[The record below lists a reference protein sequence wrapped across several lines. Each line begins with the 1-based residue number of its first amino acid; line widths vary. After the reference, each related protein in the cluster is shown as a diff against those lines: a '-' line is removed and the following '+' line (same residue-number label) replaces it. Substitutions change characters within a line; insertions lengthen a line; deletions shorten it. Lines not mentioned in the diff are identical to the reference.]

1 MKMRT
6 YNAFLN
12 DLKEKAGTSVGMIL
26 VHNGVVRDCTRDGSP
41 VSSIEVTADRGKLD
55 EILEEARQ
63 MQGIKAVNAEINEGA
78 LKVGD
83 DIMLLGVAG
92 DIRENVIQALTHS
105 LNRIKKEVTKK
116 KEF

>member
-1 MKMRT
+1 MRT
-6 YNAFLN
+6 YNSFLKG
-12 DLKEKAGTSVGMIL
+12 LKEKAGTSVGMIL
-26 VHNGVVRDCTRDGSP
+26 VHNGVVRDCTRDGRP
-41 VSSIEVTADRGKLD
+41 VSAIEVSVDWPKLKEILD
-55 EILEEARQ
+55 EARRFP
-63 MQGIKAVNAEINEGA
+63 GIKVVEAEINEGR

-92 DIRENVIQALTHS
+92 DVRENVLNALTYA